1 MTDPSAMAEG
11 QEWLDVNPSAGPS
24 DWERGDSWTV
34 DDDCNVV
41 EYVPPEIKESEAK
54 QAWDIASTL
63 VSEYLDEGE
72 PAHREDGT
80 SEAYLIEAKRALR
93 LHELDPGHTTWTE
106 VIGFQSMVVR
116 GTVDPTELRS
126 ELTRLGL
133 YVMQW
138 LHDLNQQEESG
149 AEVQAG

>member
-1 MTDPSAMAEG
+1 MSE
-11 QEWLDVNPSAGPS
+11 GPS
-24 DWERGDSWTV
+24 DWERGDVWEGVPEGHGVGPTEYHTDDPPHTV
-34 DDDCNVV
+34 QR
-41 EYVPPEIKESEAK
+41 E
-54 QAWDIASTL
+54 AWDIASTL
-63 VSEYLDEGE
+63 VSEYLEEGE
-72 PAHREDGT
+72 PAHRADGT

-116 GTVDPTELRS
+116 GTVDPTELRG

-138 LHDLNQQEESG
+138 LHDLNQQEEPG
-149 AEVQAG
+149 GEVQAG